1 MTCRVAVQPPER
13 PQHRLSFADPDL
25 PEGYGRCEHCR
36 VVMDVFL
43 WSNTSCPEPHSGAA
57 MVERCRARQQ
67 DPPSDA
73 STSRGLE
80 HVQWPAAPD
89 LPPSDRGIDGYV
101 PLEDIPAAA
110 DVHG

>member
-25 PEGYGRCEHCR
+25 P
-36 VVMDVFL
+36 L

-57 MVERCRARQQ
+57 MVDRCRARQQ